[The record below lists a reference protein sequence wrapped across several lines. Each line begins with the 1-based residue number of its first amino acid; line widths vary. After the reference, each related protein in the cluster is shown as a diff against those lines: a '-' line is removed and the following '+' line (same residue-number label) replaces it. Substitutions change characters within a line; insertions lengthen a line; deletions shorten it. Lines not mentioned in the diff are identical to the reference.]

1 MLLSGFQCPR
11 LWPCLLD
18 VSAEGSGETTNV
30 SDLRRVF
37 LTTGERCN
45 NGQAWRRIQDNGKLG
60 SGKHWTLS
68 FGCCNQKLLKTDD
81 GLCARGFWR
90 FGFRFISR
98 VDDGSSTPAK
108 AAGPPVGSRS
118 LCRELPRRD
127 R

>member
-1 MLLSGFQCPR
+1 MASNVLACGPVS
-11 LWPCLLD
+11 

-45 NGQAWRRIQDNGKLG
+45 NGQAWRSIQDNGKLG

-81 GLCARGFWR
+81 RLCARGFLAV
-90 FGFRFISR
+90 R
-98 VDDGSSTPAK
+98 VQVHLKSG
-108 AAGPPVGSRS
+108 
-118 LCRELPRRD
+118 
-127 R
+127 